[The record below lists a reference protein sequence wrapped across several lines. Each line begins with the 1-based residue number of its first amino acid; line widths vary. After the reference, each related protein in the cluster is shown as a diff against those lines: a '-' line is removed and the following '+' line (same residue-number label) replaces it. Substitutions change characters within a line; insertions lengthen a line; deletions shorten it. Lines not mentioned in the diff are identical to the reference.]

1 MGHDDDMV
9 ARVTLQTVADRVGV
23 SRTTV
28 SNAYNRPDQLG
39 DELRDLIL
47 GAAKELGYR
56 GPDAAGR
63 MLRTG
68 RMGAIGLLFTEDLR
82 FVFTDPDT
90 TQFMQGVAETSA
102 LAGTGLTLL
111 PVPLGV
117 DVSETAVPYV
127 AVDGYLVFSV
137 PSDHPAL
144 ETVLRQGKPIVVVDE
159 PDLESAT
166 SFVGIDDRAG
176 ARLAAGHLLALG
188 HRKIGILFGRLSLD
202 QNPGQRSSSDVR
214 DASVRVARDRMC
226 GYEDALLESGI
237 DSDAIIIWEG
247 GGNDPDSGRHAALD
261 MLEKHPELTALLC
274 FSDQLAIGAAQAG
287 LRLGRRLP
295 DELSIVGFDDIPR
308 AATWDPPLTTVRQ
321 PLIDKGRVAAELL
334 MEQIEVGGTR
344 RIELPIELVVRAST
358 ARLSDVQRSASG

>member
-1 MGHDDDMV
+1 MGHDVEVV
-9 ARVTLQTVADRVGV
+9 AHVTLQTVADRVGV

-39 DELRDLIL
+39 DDLRDRIL
-47 GAAKELGYR
+47 KAAKELGYR

-117 DVSETAVPYV
+117 DVDETAVPYT

-144 ETVLRQGKPIVVVDE
+144 EAVLRRGKPVVVVDE

-176 ARLAAGHLLALG
+176 AKMAAEHLLGLG
-188 HRKIGILFGRLSLD
+188 HHKIGVLFGRLSLD
-202 QNPGQRSSSDVR
+202 ENPGQRSRADVHE
-214 DASVRVARDRMC
+214 ASIRVARDRMH
-226 GYEDALLESGI
+226 GYEDALLDHQI
-237 DSDAIIIWEG
+237 DLEHIVIWEG

-261 MLEKHPELTALLC
+261 MLEGHPELTALLC
-274 FSDQLAIGAAQAG
+274 FTDQLAIGAAQAG

-295 DELSIVGFDDIPR
+295 EELSIVGFDDIPR

-321 PLIDKGRVAAELL
+321 PLVDKGRVAAELL
-334 MEQIEVGGTR
+334 MEQIADGGTR

-358 ARLSDVQRSASG
+358 ARLSDVQPLR

>member
-1 MGHDDDMV
+1 MGHDDDMA

-39 DELRDLIL
+39 DELRDQIL

-82 FVFTDPDT
+82 FVFNDPDT

-117 DVSETAVPYV
+117 EVSETAVPYV

-144 ETVLRQGKPIVVVDE
+144 ETVLRQGKPVVVVDE
-159 PDLESAT
+159 PDLGTAT

-176 ARLAAGHLLALG
+176 AKMAAEHLLELG
-188 HRKIGILFGRLSLD
+188 HRKIGIIFGRLSLD
-202 QNPGQRSSSDVR
+202 ENTGKRSSAAVR
-214 DASVRVARDRMC
+214 EASVRVARDRMR
-226 GYEDALLESGI
+226 GYEDALLNRDVDPE
-237 DSDAIIIWEG
+237 DVVVWEA

-261 MLEKHPELTALLC
+261 MLERNPDLTGLLC
-274 FSDQLAIGAAQAG
+274 FSDQLAIGASQAG

-295 DELSIVGFDDIPR
+295 DELSIIGFDDIPR

-321 PLIDKGRVAAELL
+321 PLVDKGRVAAELL
-334 MEQIEVGGTR
+334 MEQIEDGGTR

-358 ARLSDVQRSASG
+358 ARLSDRRPSG

>member
-1 MGHDDDMV
+1 MV
-9 ARVTLQTVADRVGV
+9 AHVTLQTVADRVGV

-39 DELRDLIL
+39 DNLRDRIL
-47 GAAKELGYR
+47 QAAKELGYR

-90 TQFMQGVAETSA
+90 TQFMRGVAETSA

-117 DVSETAVPYV
+117 DVNDTALPYT

-144 ETVLRQGKPIVVVDE
+144 ETVLRRGKPIVVVDE
-159 PDLESAT
+159 PDLERAT
-166 SFVGIDDRAG
+166 SFVGIDDRSG
-176 ARLAAGHLLALG
+176 AKMAAEHLLGLG
-188 HRKIGILFGRLSLD
+188 HRKIGVLLGRLSLD
-202 QNPGQRSSSDVR
+202 ENPGPRSRADVHE
-214 DASVRVARDRMC
+214 ASVRIARDRLQ
-226 GYEDALLESGI
+226 GYEDALVDREVDPESLVV
-237 DSDAIIIWEG
+237 WEA
-247 GGNDPDSGRHAALD
+247 GGNDPDSGRHAALE
-261 MLEKHPELTALLC
+261 MLDRHRELTALLC

-295 DELSIVGFDDIPR
+295 DQLSIVGFDDIPR

-321 PLIDKGRVAAELL
+321 PLVDKGRMAAELL
-334 MEQIEVGGTR
+334 MQTVADGGTR

-358 ARLSDVQRSASG
+358 ARPHGR

>member
-1 MGHDDDMV
+1 MGHDDGVV

-39 DELRDLIL
+39 DELRNRIL
-47 GAAKELGYR
+47 GAAQELGYR

-90 TQFMQGVAETSA
+90 TQFMLGVAETSA

-111 PVPLGV
+111 PVPLGTE
-117 DVSETAVPYV
+117 VSETAVPYV
-127 AVDGYLVFSV
+127 AVDGYLVLSV
-137 PSDHPAL
+137 PIDHPAL
-144 ETVLRQGKPIVVVDE
+144 ETVLRRGKPVVVVDE
-159 PDLESAT
+159 PDLGDAT

-176 ARLAAGHLLALG
+176 AKMAAEHLLRLG

-202 QNPGQRSSSDVR
+202 KTPGQRSRAEVHR
-214 DASVRVARDRMC
+214 ASIRVARDRMC
-226 GYEDALLESGI
+226 GFEDALLEHDI
-237 DSDAIIIWEG
+237 DMENVVNWEA
-247 GGNDPDSGRHAALD
+247 GGNDPDSGRHAGFD
-261 MLEKHPELTALLC
+261 MLERHPELTALLC

-287 LRLGRRLP
+287 LRLGRQLP
-295 DELSIVGFDDIPR
+295 NELSIVGFDDIPR

-321 PLIDKGRVAAELL
+321 PLVDKGRVAAELL
-334 MEQIEVGGTR
+334 MEQIKDGGTR

-358 ARLSDVQRSASG
+358 APLSDGQRAS

>member
-1 MGHDDDMV
+1 VVD
-9 ARVTLQTVADRVGV
+9 RVTLQTVADQVGV

-28 SNAYNRPDQLG
+28 SNAYNRPNQLG
-39 DELRDLIL
+39 DELRARIFE
-47 GAAKELGYR
+47 AAKALGYR

-117 DVSETAVPYV
+117 DVSETALPYT

-144 ETVLRQGKPIVVVDE
+144 ETVLRRGKPVVVVDE
-159 PDLESAT
+159 PDLGRTT
-166 SFVGIDDRAG
+166 SFVGIDDRSG
-176 ARLAAGHLLALG
+176 AKMAAEHLLGLG
-188 HRKIGILFGRLSLD
+188 HRKIGVLFGRLSLD
-202 QNPGQRSSSDVR
+202 ENPGPRSRSGVHE
-214 DASVRVARDRMC
+214 ASVRVARDRMQ
-226 GYEDALLESGI
+226 GYEDALLDHDVDPETFV
-237 DSDAIIIWEG
+237 IWEA
-247 GGNDPDSGRHAALD
+247 GGNDPDSGRHTALE
-261 MLEKHPELTALLC
+261 MLERHPELTALLC

-295 DELSIVGFDDIPR
+295 DQLSIVGFDDIPR

-321 PLIDKGRVAAELL
+321 PLVDKGRMAAELL
-334 MEQIEVGGTR
+334 MQTIADGGTR

-358 ARLSDVQRSASG
+358 ARPQDR

>member
-1 MGHDDDMV
+1 MV
-9 ARVTLQTVADRVGV
+9 AHVTLQTVADRVGV

-39 DELRDLIL
+39 DNLRDRIL
-47 GAAKELGYR
+47 QAAKELGYR

-90 TQFMQGVAETSA
+90 TQFMRGVAETSA

-117 DVSETAVPYV
+117 DVNDTALPYT

-144 ETVLRQGKPIVVVDE
+144 ETVLRRGKPIVVVDE
-159 PDLESAT
+159 PDLERAT
-166 SFVGIDDRAG
+166 SFVGIDDRSG
-176 ARLAAGHLLALG
+176 AKMAAEHLLGLG
-188 HRKIGILFGRLSLD
+188 HRKIGVLLGRLSLD
-202 QNPGQRSSSDVR
+202 ENPGPRSRADVHE
-214 DASVRVARDRMC
+214 ASVRIARDRLQ
-226 GYEDALLESGI
+226 GYEDALVDRAVDPESLVV
-237 DSDAIIIWEG
+237 WEA
-247 GGNDPDSGRHAALD
+247 GGNDPDSGRHAALE
-261 MLEKHPELTALLC
+261 MLDRHRELTALLC

-295 DELSIVGFDDIPR
+295 DQLSIVGFDDIPR

-321 PLIDKGRVAAELL
+321 PLVDKGRMAAELL
-334 MEQIEVGGTR
+334 MQTVADGGTR

-358 ARLSDVQRSASG
+358 ARPHGR

>member
-1 MGHDDDMV
+1 MV
-9 ARVTLQTVADRVGV
+9 AHVTLQTVADQVGV

-39 DELRDLIL
+39 DDLKDRIL
-47 GAAKELGYR
+47 QAAKDLGYR

-117 DVSETAVPYV
+117 DVSETALPYT

-144 ETVLRQGKPIVVVDE
+144 EKVLRRGKPVVVVDE
-159 PDLESAT
+159 PDLGRAT

-176 ARLAAGHLLALG
+176 AKMAAEHLLGLG
-188 HRKIGILFGRLSLD
+188 HHKIGVLLGRLSLD
-202 QNPGQRSSSDVR
+202 ENPGQRSRADVHE
-214 DASVRVARDRMC
+214 ASVRVARDRMQ
-226 GYEDALLESGI
+226 GYEDALLDHQVDPEHVI
-237 DSDAIIIWEG
+237 VWEA
-247 GGNDPDSGRHAALD
+247 GGNDPDYGRHAALE
-261 MLEKHPELTALLC
+261 MLERHPELTALLC

-295 DELSIVGFDDIPR
+295 DQLSIAGFDDIPR
-308 AATWDPPLTTVRQ
+308 ASTWDPPLTTVRQ
-321 PLIDKGRVAAELL
+321 PLVDKGRMAAELL
-334 MEQIEVGGTR
+334 MQTIADGGTR

-358 ARLSDVQRSASG
+358 APPEVR